1 MKPYFVGHW
10 FLWSDGELRHKQYE
24 CNDLESARAR
34 FDQCVE
40 QSNSTKVVIRRRS
53 GNKRNQSTA
62 IQAWSAPI

>member
-10 FLWSDGELRHKQYE
+10 FLWSDGDLRHKQYE
-24 CNDLESARAR
+24 CDDLESARAR

-40 QSNSTKVVIRRRS
+40 QSNSTKVVIRRR

-62 IQAWSAPI
+62 IQAWSAPL